1 MANGLLEM
9 QSRPYRTS
17 NLFDTPVDEGT
28 RGMLLPF
35 GQRQGEFSFAVPEF
49 VLAGIESAKLPGQ
62 AIRGDLGAPSLL
74 NPQFTEGAQQFAV
87 DFGLLPALGTA
98 AISTPSAS
106 TLRMGAGGVDTSSGG
121 VRKGPQVDELG
132 FYNQAFEAAKNLQQ
146 AKGTGQQFRKMLEK
160 AGVKPD
166 EIKFTPG
173 LEGLLSQPKVTREEI
188 VSLLGENRIV
198 PDETVFYAGDS
209 EFQKMGFP
217 REPEQLDI
225 YEAYGSQYVDDEVD
239 YLKTDMPEDVA
250 EAFGRFTDRAT
261 EEDVEKVRQALVQDD
276 MTQLVYK
283 GSDLY
288 IDDDRI
294 GDVLQAV
301 DDAAERLVVE
311 RYGYEP
317 VLRLRDPDTDYEI
330 IGNDDFGYTIKN
342 EDGDTLRGERYS
354 LNEARLEAETD
365 AMERGVIGYGGGETR
380 FMEYTEDGGKNYR
393 EMLLQVHDYEG
404 KREDFYESGHFD
416 EPNIVVHARTKDRTM
431 AKDAGEVLYVEEMQS
446 DWGQQGR
453 RQGFS
458 TEESIKAEREIRGK
472 MNSERD
478 TLQKLNKEKR
488 DIIEMLADDIADG
501 TYTGPNYRLD
511 VDPENFKYTTQDGN
525 IYRVLPDGPSEL
537 VLSVSGIERDY
548 ILGSKYLDDYNE
560 IATEMTETGQK
571 FDLLR
576 DELGAL
582 DTGPQQGPF
591 VGNSEKFAE
600 IGIKRLINQA
610 AQEDKKYLSFS
621 SGDVQYDR
629 WNEEGLIDFY
639 DKILPKVA
647 KKVAKRLD
655 PDAEVGPMNV
665 RMDERN
671 FGYKEP
677 RFSIEITP
685 KMRERALQGQPLFTA
700 PTAPAP
706 VSGLLSEEQMTG
718 DEMLRA
724 GII

>member
-1 MANGLLEM
+1 MANGLLDRFQPQTIGYGNTLLEDPA
-9 QSRPYRTS
+9 QYDLSGFKAIS
-17 NLFDTPVDEGT
+17 NVMGDYARAAIDS
-28 RGMLLPF
+28 GMMPGRAIKGEL
-35 GQRQGEFSFAVPEF
+35 GQ
-49 VLAGIESAKLPGQ
+49 
-62 AIRGDLGAPSLL
+62 PSLL
-74 NPQFTEGAQQFAV
+74 NPQFTEGATQFGI
-87 DFGLLPALGTA
+87 DFGMLPALGTA
-98 AISTPSAS
+98 AVAAPSTS
-106 TLRMGAGGVDTSSGG
+106 TLRMGSGGVDTASGG
-121 VRKGPQVDELG
+121 ARRGPQVDELG
-132 FYNQAFEAAKNLQQ
+132 FYNQAFEVAKNLQQ
-146 AKGTGQQFRKMLEK
+146 SKGTGQQFRKMMEK

-209 EFQKMGFP
+209 EFEKMAFP

-239 YLKTDMPEDVA
+239 YFKTDMPEDVA

-261 EEDVEKVRQALVQDD
+261 EEDVAKVKQALEENDI
-276 MTQLVYK
+276 TQLVYK

-288 IDDDRI
+288 IDDERI
-294 GDVLQAV
+294 DDVLQAV

-311 RYGYEP
+311 RYNYEP

-330 IGNDDFGYTIKN
+330 IGNDDYGYTIKN
-342 EDGDTLRGERYS
+342 EDGDTLRGEYYS
-354 LNEARLEAETD
+354 LNEARIQAEAD

-416 EPNIVVHARTKDRTM
+416 EPNVVVHARTKDRTM
-431 AKDAGEVLYVEEMQS
+431 AKDAGGVLYVEEMQS

-478 TLQKLNKEKR
+478 SLQKLNKEKR

-511 VDPENFKYTTQDGN
+511 VDPENFKYTTMNGS
-525 IYRVLPDGPSEL
+525 IYRVLPDGASEL
-537 VLSVSGIERDY
+537 VLSASGIERDY

-576 DELGAL
+576 DELSVL

-700 PTAPAP
+700 PAVPAP
-706 VSGLLSEEQMTG
+706 VSGLLNEEKMTG